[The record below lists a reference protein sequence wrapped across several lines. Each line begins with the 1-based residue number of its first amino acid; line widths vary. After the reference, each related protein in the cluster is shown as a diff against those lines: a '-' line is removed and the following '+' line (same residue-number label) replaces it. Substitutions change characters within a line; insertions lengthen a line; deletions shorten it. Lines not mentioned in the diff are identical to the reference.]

1 MACLDAEKRVANTLD
16 AAYIV
21 ASPDT
26 GKLIQLTS
34 LANVLNVNA
43 LAADQVLNFDQTG
56 LTIIYGGNG
65 SGKSGYSRALK
76 RACRARD
83 QSEAILQDARLP
95 PGPAKK
101 GHRGV

>member
-1 MACLDAEKRVANTLD
+1 MACPDAEKRVANTLD

-21 ASPDT
+21 APPDT

-43 LAADQVLNFDQTG
+43 LADQVLNFDQTG

-95 PGPAKK
+95 SGPAKK